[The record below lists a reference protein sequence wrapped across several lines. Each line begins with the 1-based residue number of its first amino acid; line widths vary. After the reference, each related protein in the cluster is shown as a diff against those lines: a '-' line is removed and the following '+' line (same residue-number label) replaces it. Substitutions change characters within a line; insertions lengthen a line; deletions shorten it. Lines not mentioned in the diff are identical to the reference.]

1 MKYLPRPLPDRPR
14 ATRASPEPDPELKKR
29 KKPAG
34 HKTNRKPP
42 LGDPLGHT
50 SEELGNSINVIAN
63 FRHYKMAASCRRKT
77 NFVFHIALL
86 ILMFLIRL
94 GWGRVHKIQLKVW
107 LSYKCGPYGVLFVF
121 L

>member
-1 MKYLPRPLPDRPR
+1 MKYLPRPTVTPSPRPR
-14 ATRASPEPDPELKKR
+14 TQKK
-29 KKPAG
+29 KETKP
-34 HKTNRKPP
+34 TENLPWVTPWVIRVRNWVTV
-42 LGDPLGHT
+42 LT
-50 SEELGNSINVIAN
+50 SLQI
-63 FRHYKMAASCRRKT
+63 FRHYKMAASCRGKA

-107 LSYKCGPYGVLFVF
+107 LSYKCGPYGVLFIF